1 MSGIEVD
8 RARCDL
14 YGTCAETAPDLFRLD
29 DTDDELVILAPVV
42 PPELLDAARRAIDA
56 CPKAALKLVPA

>member
-29 DTDDELVILAPVV
+29 ETDDELVLLASVV
-42 PPELLDAARRAIDA
+42 PPEQLDAARRAIDA
-56 CPKAALKLVPA
+56 CPKTALRLVPA